1 VYIFL
6 NGEFLLAE
14 AAKIS
19 VFDGGYMYGDGI
31 YTTMR
36 LYRGLPLDLV
46 AHHDRLRDHSGQMQI
61 PFHLSCAQLRT
72 AIAELVER
80 NNMSA
85 GDGRLRITIS
95 RRGDPDNPL
104 PLNQLEQTEAT
115 VVMTLAPINP
125 TLSTWQAEG
134 IPVICLDATFARGN
148 FPKLKTLNSLATI
161 TALREAAAAGC
172 PEALLSNAQGFLLE
186 GAVSNVF
193 MVVEGTLFTPSHDGA
208 FLAGRT
214 RERIFDIAKQEDI
227 AVEETQINRKE
238 LDNAQELFVVS
249 SVREVL
255 PVISVDD
262 KLVGRGVPGAVTKL
276 IQEKYRQLIEKE
288 LG

>member
-1 VYIFL
+1 VC
-6 NGEFLLAE
+6 
-14 AAKIS
+14 S
-19 VFDGGYMYGDGI
+19 S
-31 YTTMR
+31 
-36 LYRGLPLDLV
+36 DL
-46 AHHDRLRDHSGQMQI
+46 
-61 PFHLSCAQLRT
+61 
-72 AIAELVER
+72 
-80 NNMSA
+80 
-85 GDGRLRITIS
+85 
-95 RRGDPDNPL
+95 
-104 PLNQLEQTEAT
+104 
-115 VVMTLAPINP
+115 
-125 TLSTWQAEG
+125 
-134 IPVICLDATFARGN
+134 
-148 FPKLKTLNSLATI
+148 
-161 TALREAAAAGC
+161 
-172 PEALLSNAQGFLLE
+172 
-186 GAVSNVF
+186 